1 MSHALTHVTA
11 CDYGNDKAD
20 FKAVSVNL
28 QKILKHFVMLRPA
41 SDELHTELKRCKIN
55 WTFVEN
61 IGWSDSVAS

>member
-11 CDYGNDKAD
+11 CDYGNDNLKAD
-20 FKAVSVNL
+20 FKAISINL

-41 SDELHTELKRCKIN
+41 SDELHTELKRFK
-55 WTFVEN
+55 TFVEN